1 MLIKL
6 NLIVIGII
14 ENFLWGSSNFQEKY
28 EFLSRHEEIDIN
40 GWLDKI
46 FVSDSN
52 FKKNLIPEL
61 ELLIIGSI
69 DLDEPFVNILVRSE
83 VAEVG
88 FIERW

>member
-1 MLIKL
+1 MILIKNPKRQTVL
-6 NLIVIGII
+6 QQTSKYHNLMRMVM
-14 ENFLWGSSNFQEKY
+14 EL
-28 EFLSRHEEIDIN
+28 
-40 GWLDKI
+40 
-46 FVSDSN
+46 N

-88 FIERW
+88 FIER